1 MKRTKGIVSMSDW
14 ILILSMG
21 ALTFLPR
28 YVPFILAG
36 KVNIPPTVSQ
46 ALSFVPIAVLTV
58 IVVQTAF
65 FRDGELALNIQN
77 HQLIASLFAFLVA
90 VFFRHMCLTI
100 ILGLVSFGLLEW
112 L

>member
-1 MKRTKGIVSMSDW
+1 MSDW

-28 YVPFILAG
+28 YLPFILAG
-36 KVNIPPTVSQ
+36 KVSISPVISQ

-58 IVVQTAF
+58 IVVQTGF
-65 FRDGELALNIQN
+65 FRDGELAFNIQN

-90 VFFRHMCLTI
+90 VTFRHMFLTI
-100 ILGLVSFGLLEW
+100 TIGLIAFGLCEW
-112 L
+112 LA